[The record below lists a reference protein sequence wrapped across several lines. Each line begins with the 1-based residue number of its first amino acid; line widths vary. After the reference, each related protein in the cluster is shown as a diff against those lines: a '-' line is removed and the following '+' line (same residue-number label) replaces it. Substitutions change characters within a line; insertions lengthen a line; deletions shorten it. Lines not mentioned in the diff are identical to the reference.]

1 MNVNI
6 SQYNKIREALAE
18 KQSDDHDIVE
28 VRPKKFALKK
38 QHSEELLLAVRGMLL
53 DDKKIVTGIT
63 PLHSINKLKTDVS
76 EITTETI
83 LYVLVAYAV
92 AIQQQWI
99 RHSPITNSYWVQED
113 HKQIVEY
120 VQDTHG
126 MHLN

>member
-6 SQYNKIREALAE
+6 AQYNKIRDALAGNE
-18 KQSDDHDIVE
+18 NDDHDIIE

-38 QHSEELLLAVRGMLL
+38 EHAEELLQSVRQLLL
-53 DDKKIVTGIT
+53 DDPKILTGIT
-63 PLHSINKLKTDVS
+63 PLHSLDQMKQNAANV
-76 EITTETI
+76 TTETI

-92 AIQQQWI
+92 GIQQQWI
-99 RHSPITNSYWVQED
+99 RYSPITNSYWVQED

-126 MHLN
+126 AHLN